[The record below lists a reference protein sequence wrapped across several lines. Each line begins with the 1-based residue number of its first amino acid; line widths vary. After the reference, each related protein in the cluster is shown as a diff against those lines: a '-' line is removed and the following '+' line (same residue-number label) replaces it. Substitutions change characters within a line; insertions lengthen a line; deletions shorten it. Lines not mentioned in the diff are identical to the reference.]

1 MILTATL
8 VLKAFLAVSNL
19 LRPNLYL
26 LPSLHCLNN
35 WSINTFKLYSA
46 HIYTS
51 HCLSRVTCFHTHVQL
66 PLLPPPSF
74 AWTCL
79 VPAND
84 AGCYCSHYYLSA
96 FSWMCPG
103 ALNMEQQTWS
113 WSRSRRES
121 DVEPKLEAFQRRCWQ
136 CRKFSHAFFGLMMH
150 LRSQHRRSSSSS
162 SNSNPYYD
170 PNSSTISCSAFP
182 AAVKWNAATC
192 NGSRAS
198 GNNLRKQSL
207 QFTVLMSI
215 TKTNSSWHTAP
226 SRLWPIYHST
236 ILGFGVLCTPN
247 NYARF
252 PTISISLP

>member
-1 MILTATL
+1 MDVPGCTGWI
-8 VLKAFLAVSNL
+8 
-19 LRPNLYL
+19 
-26 LPSLHCLNN
+26 
-35 WSINTFKLYSA
+35 WS
-46 HIYTS
+46 
-51 HCLSRVTCFHTHVQL
+51 SR
-66 PLLPPPSF
+66 
-74 AWTCL
+74 
-79 VPAND
+79 
-84 AGCYCSHYYLSA
+84 
-96 FSWMCPG
+96 PG
-103 ALNMEQQTWS
+103 AGAVAGGSRMWS
-113 WSRSRRES
+113 QSWKPFS
-121 DVEPKLEAFQRRCWQ
+121 DGVGNVVN
-136 CRKFSHAFFGLMMH
+136 FSHAFFGLMMH

-170 PNSSTISCSAFP
+170 PNSSSISCSALP
-182 AAVKWNAATC
+182 SAVKWNAATC

-215 TKTNSSWHTAP
+215 TKTNSSWHTVP